1 VVSEELPEPSSP
13 KTPPGNLQ
21 KAEILLLNSPSGTE
35 PRSSRKSV
43 SASSV
48 PQSLPKA
55 EVTRSL
61 SQSPKLIPTPDLDVL
76 DDSLESSEKSPP
88 IDNEDMEI
96 VKDVTV
102 DPMEGKGSLKLDSD
116 SLLVGTVCTIHFLLG
131 VPLLV

>member
-21 KAEILLLNSPSGTE
+21 KAEILPLNSPSGTE